1 MLNVSHVRKQYATV
15 LAVND
20 VSLTVERGSIVGVLG
35 PNGAGKTT
43 TIRMILNIIQS
54 DAGSITF
61 DGVPFNESIRNR
73 IGYLPEER
81 GLYRKNKLLPTILYF
96 AGLRGIEQSE
106 AKRRAYDWLKRFDLL
121 TYYDKK
127 VEELSKGNQQKVQ
140 FITSI
145 LHDPELVILDEPFS
159 GLDPLNQILLK
170 DILIEL
176 KQRNKAIIF
185 STHQMDQAEKL
196 CDTISLINRGT
207 VVLEGDLLEVKQRHG
222 KNSVHIEFEGNGSF
236 LSSLPSVKTA
246 QVYENYAEIVMQ
258 ENAAPNQLLTA
269 VAEKL
274 NVRKFEYV
282 EPSLNSM
289 FIDVVGRVPE
299 SLQPAAT
306 QTAKAIPTLNL
317 HQDKRLKKDLIRLV
331 IVGLITVVI
340 VLAFLLKQ
348 INDWTSPALFVAGTI
363 FSLMKYLKTKKLLT
377 AENLKQKSGGSHDAA

>member
-1 MLNVSHVRKQYATV
+1 
-15 LAVND
+15 
-20 VSLTVERGSIVGVLG
+20 
-35 PNGAGKTT
+35 
-43 TIRMILNIIQS
+43 
-54 DAGSITF
+54 
-61 DGVPFNESIRNR
+61 
-73 IGYLPEER
+73 
-81 GLYRKNKLLPTILYF
+81 
-96 AGLRGIEQSE
+96 
-106 AKRRAYDWLKRFDLL
+106 
-121 TYYDKK
+121 
-127 VEELSKGNQQKVQ
+127 
-140 FITSI
+140 
-145 LHDPELVILDEPFS
+145 
-159 GLDPLNQILLK
+159 
-170 DILIEL
+170 
-176 KQRNKAIIF
+176 
-185 STHQMDQAEKL
+185 MDQAEKL

-258 ENAAPNQLLTA
+258 ENAVPNQLLTA

-299 SLQPAAT
+299 SPQLTAA
-306 QTAKAIPTLNL
+306 QTVKTISIPNL
-317 HQDKRLKKDLIRLV
+317 HQDKRLRKDLIRLV

-348 INDWTSPALFVAGTI
+348 INDWTSPSLFFAGTI

-377 AENLKQKSGGSHDAA
+377 AESLKQKNGGGHDAP

>member
-61 DGVPFNESIRNR
+61 DGVPFNESTRNR

-96 AGLRGIEQSE
+96 AGLRGIEQNE

-159 GLDPLNQILLK
+159 GLDPINQILLK
-170 DILIEL
+170 DMLIEL
-176 KQRNKAIIF
+176 KQRN
-185 STHQMDQAEKL
+185 
-196 CDTISLINRGT
+196 
-207 VVLEGDLLEVKQRHG
+207 
-222 KNSVHIEFEGNGSF
+222 
-236 LSSLPSVKTA
+236 
-246 QVYENYAEIVMQ
+246 
-258 ENAAPNQLLTA
+258 
-269 VAEKL
+269 
-274 NVRKFEYV
+274 
-282 EPSLNSM
+282 
-289 FIDVVGRVPE
+289 
-299 SLQPAAT
+299 
-306 QTAKAIPTLNL
+306 
-317 HQDKRLKKDLIRLV
+317 
-331 IVGLITVVI
+331 
-340 VLAFLLKQ
+340 
-348 INDWTSPALFVAGTI
+348 
-363 FSLMKYLKTKKLLT
+363 
-377 AENLKQKSGGSHDAA
+377 